1 MITGKLPNDLLEE
14 MVFKHIKHKRKE
26 VLTGASVGEDNALVD
41 FGEEVAVLSTDP
53 ITGATNDI
61 GRLAIEISVN
71 DVATSGG
78 ESIGVLMTILAP
90 RGTSYK
96 DIEYIMKDAGE
107 AAKRLDVEIMGG
119 HTEITDAVNRV
130 VISTTVIGKIRKK
143 DILKLEDIKEGYKI
157 LMTKSTGIE
166 GTSILLND
174 YENFFTDKI
183 DKEMIEEGKRYEEKI
198 SVKQEGR
205 IGGEIRVNYMHDIT
219 EGGLL
224 GAVWE
229 AHKAINLGIK
239 IYEEKIP
246 VTKITKKITKI
257 LNIDPLR
264 LISSGSMLIIS
275 DEVKSKLLIERLYEK
290 GIESSI
296 IGEVI
301 NDGVFIEIE
310 GNSKTIEPPRVDE
323 LYRAIG
329 KLNNTKKYK

>member
-14 MVFKHIKHKRKE
+14 MVFKYIKHKRKE

-61 GRLAIEISVN
+61 GRLSIEISVN
-71 DVATSGG
+71 DVSTSGG
-78 ESIGVLMTILAP
+78 EPIGVLMTVLAP
-90 RGTSYK
+90 KGTSYE

-107 AAKRLDVEIMGG
+107 AAERLDVEIMGG

-130 VISTTVIGKIRKK
+130 VISTTVIGKIRKE
-143 DILKLEDIKEGYKI
+143 DILKLEDIKKGYKV

-174 YENFFTDKI
+174 YEDFFKGKI
-183 DKEMIEEGKRYEEKI
+183 NREMIEEGKRYGEKI
-198 SVKQEGR
+198 SVKQEGK
-205 IGGEIRVNYMHDIT
+205 ISGEMHVNYMHDIT

-229 AHKAINLGIK
+229 AHKAIDMGIK

-246 VTKITKKITKI
+246 ITKITKEMTCI

-264 LISSGSMLIIS
+264 LISSGSMLIIA
-275 DEVKSKLLIERLYEK
+275 DEAKSKSLIEKLNK
-290 GIESSI
+290 TGISVSI

-301 NDGVFIEIE
+301 DDGVFLE
-310 GNSKTIEPPRVDE
+310 SKDNLKIIEPPRADE
-323 LYRAIG
+323 LYRAIE
-329 KLNNTKKYK
+329 KLNSIGNE